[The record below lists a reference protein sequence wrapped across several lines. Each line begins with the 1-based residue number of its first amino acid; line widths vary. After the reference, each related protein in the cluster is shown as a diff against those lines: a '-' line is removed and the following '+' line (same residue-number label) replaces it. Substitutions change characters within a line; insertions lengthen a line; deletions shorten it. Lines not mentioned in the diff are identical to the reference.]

1 MNRFKS
7 FVFSETT
14 KKQIDLMPTPEMK
27 LKFYEAVTNYG
38 MFGTEPENLNA
49 IEMIIWLPMKDLID
63 NSKSSKGGAPS
74 GNQNAQRKNLNNI
87 EENNETTDSCKN
99 NSNYEKQPEEVENNQ
114 NNQNNQNN
122 LKTTKTTCFEEKQP
136 KQPENNQTTLNNH
149 NHNLNHNDNLNSNG
163 NERENHNL
171 NAGEE
176 VFYTLSPSQTEYSKK
191 IFEIFKKARLPCAKE
206 NEISFLQTDFKNA
219 ISAIHR
225 KEELQNVHSDDI
237 IQACRNFTDIYANP
251 DTYCGFRQK
260 IGFYQLVQK
269 QWFYDLL
276 PANFDKNRFLVR
288 KADNQE
294 ESRRT
299 PEQIEAQLLDEMK
312 GNPRFIPKIF
322 EHYHDEWVER
332 GMPTGASYFDF
343 QEEKCLSG
351 YGQKLKSDFESEMGG
366 IYGGQEIN

>member
-1 MNRFKS
+1 MTDS
-7 FVFSETT
+7 FVFYRSFDEACAELTDEQYGKIMRT
-14 KKQIDLMPTPEMK
+14 INNYALNGIRPDNLSGIEKIVFTLIKPQIDANNQRK
-27 LKFYEAVTNYG
+27 ING
-38 MFGTEPENLNA
+38 C
-49 IEMIIWLPMKDLID
+49 
-63 NSKSSKGGAPS
+63 KGGAPS
-74 GNQNAQRKNLNNI
+74 VNKNAKKTTMVDF
-87 EENNETTDSCKN
+87 EET
-99 NSNYEKQPEEVENNQ
+99 EKQPMVITEEN
-114 NNQNNQNN
+114 
-122 LKTTKTTCFEEKQP
+122 EKQP
-136 KQPENNQTTLNNH
+136 NVNVNVNA
-149 NHNLNHNDNLNSNG
+149 NV
-163 NERENHNL
+163 NERESHNANEVVL
-171 NAGEE
+171 NTL
-176 VFYTLSPSQTEYSKK
+176 TLSPPQTEYSKK

-225 KEELQNVHSDDI
+225 KEELRNIHSDDI

-294 ESRRT
+294 ESRKT

>member
-1 MNRFKS
+1 MNKFKS

-14 KKQIDLMPTPEMK
+14 KKQIDMMPTAEMK

-38 MFGTEPENLNA
+38 MFGTEPENLND

-87 EENNETTDSCKN
+87 EENNETTDFCKN
-99 NSNYEKQPEEVENNQ
+99 SSNYKKQPEKVE
-114 NNQNNQNN
+114 NNQNN
-122 LKTTKTTCFEEKQP
+122 LKTTETISKQL
-136 KQPENNQTTLNNH
+136 KQPENNKTTLN
-149 NHNLNHNDNLNSNG
+149 NLNHNDNPNGNG
-163 NERENHNL
+163 NERENHNP
-171 NAGEE
+171 NAGEA
-176 VFYTLSPSQTEYSKK
+176 VFNTLSPSQTEYSKR
-191 IFEIFKKARLPCAKE
+191 IFEIFKNAGLPCARE
-206 NEISFLQTDFKNA
+206 NEISFLKTDFKNA
-219 ISAIHR
+219 LSAIHR

-237 IQACRNFTDIYANP
+237 IQACRNFTEIYADP

-260 IGFYQLVQK
+260 IGFYQLIQK

-288 KADNQE
+288 GAEITE
-294 ESRRT
+294 EPKRT
-299 PEQIEAQLLDEMK
+299 PEQIETQLLDEMK

-332 GMPTGASYFDF
+332 GMPAGERYFDF
-343 QEEKCLSG
+343 QDEKCLSG
-351 YGQKLKSDFESEMGG
+351 YGQKLKADFERETGG
-366 IYGGQEIN
+366 SHGGQKNI

>member
-38 MFGTEPENLNA
+38 MFGTEPENLSE

-74 GNQNAQRKNLNNI
+74 GNQNAQRKSLNNI
-87 EENNETTDSCKN
+87 EENNQTTDSCKN
-99 NSNYEKQPEEVENNQ
+99 NSKYE
-114 NNQNNQNN
+114 
-122 LKTTKTTCFEEKQP
+122 

-149 NHNLNHNDNLNSNG
+149 NLNHNDNLNGNG

-176 VFYTLSPSQTEYSKK
+176 VFNTLSPPQTEYSKK

-237 IQACRNFTDIYANP
+237 IQACRNFADIYSNP

-294 ESRRT
+294 ESRKT

-332 GMPTGASYFDF
+332 GMPTGERYFDF

-366 IYGGQEIN
+366 SYGGQEIN